1 MSAEFVH
8 LHVHSQYSL
17 LDGAVKVKDLVK
29 RVAAGGMKAVAV
41 TDHGNMFGAIT
52 LYKAAKE
59 AKVQAILG
67 CELEVVGRGGHGV
80 HLPALAASGEGYKN
94 LVWLVSH
101 AHLQGGPLALEDVA
115 AHAKGLVV
123 TTGCMG
129 GLVAQAILEEG
140 EGKGRDALAGC
151 ATRFEPGSL
160 YVELQDHGLPE
171 QPVLNGILGKLARR
185 ARLPAR
191 RDQRRPLRRAR
202 RRRGAPLSLVHQD
215 GALLRRG
222 ARSATTARARCT

>member
-1 MSAEFVH
+1 MRAMSAEFVH

-67 CELEVVGRGGHGV
+67 CELEVVGRGGHAV
-80 HLPALAASGEGYKN
+80 HLPALAATNEGYRN
-94 LVWLVSH
+94 LVWLVSR
-101 AHLQGGPLALEDVA
+101 AHVTGAALPLEEVA
-115 AHAKGLVV
+115 AHAKGLLV

-129 GLVAQAILEEG
+129 GLVPQ
-140 EGKGRDALAGC
+140 
-151 ATRFEPGSL
+151 
-160 YVELQDHGLPE
+160 
-171 QPVLNGILGKLARR
+171 
-185 ARLPAR
+185 
-191 RDQRRPLRRAR
+191 
-202 RRRGAPLSLVHQD
+202 
-215 GALLRRG
+215 
-222 ARSATTARARCT
+222 